1 MAIRRHFI
9 FRRMIGTE
17 NKSVSSNVSENDTRN
32 PPEPISETQ
41 DNWNLIVCGDI
52 CCISSFHFH
61 TCCNSFSFFF
71 FIFISRLWEMQLVIR
86 SMNNLMIYQWYLLS
100 IINNQCVIFVSFIK
114 AQVQVH
120 YWYWFDHFLLFKI
133 TVLNFYI
140 FKIQVTNENC
150 CLCNLSMRVS
160 TITNTAHWELYVM
173 TFDRL
178 SKTIKY
184 YTSGLEISTNYSRI
198 AIKTSG
204 RLTESIRYWSTM
216 VD

>member
-71 FIFISRLWEMQLVIR
+71 SFSFQGSEKCNWWSDLWITSWSINDTCYR
-86 SMNNLMIYQWYLLS
+86 LS
-100 IINNQCVIFVSFIK
+100 IINALFLFHSSRLRYRYITGIDSTTFFYSKLRFWIFTFSRFR
-114 AQVQVH
+114 
-120 YWYWFDHFLLFKI
+120 
-133 TVLNFYI
+133 
-140 FKIQVTNENC
+140 
-150 CLCNLSMRVS
+150 SRMRIVVYA
-160 TITNTAHWELYVM
+160 IYLWE
-173 TFDRL
+173 
-178 SKTIKY
+178 
-184 YTSGLEISTNYSRI
+184 
-198 AIKTSG
+198 
-204 RLTESIRYWSTM
+204 
-216 VD
+216 